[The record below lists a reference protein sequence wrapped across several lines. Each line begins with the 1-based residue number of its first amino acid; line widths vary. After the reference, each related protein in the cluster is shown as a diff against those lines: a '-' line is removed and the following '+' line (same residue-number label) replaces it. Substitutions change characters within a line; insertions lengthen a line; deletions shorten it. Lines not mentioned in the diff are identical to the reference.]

1 MSLKRDMLDECA
13 DALWVNFVNG
23 QKFYFEQNCGH
34 SYMSYE
40 SHEYFS
46 RLYLNCLI
54 NLHMTQKEYFI
65 HLIEKEKGTSFSLT
79 DFSQVLTVLCCMS
92 RRRYNIIARAMI
104 NIGYKRLVLL
114 LHVVK
119 SL

>member
-13 DALWVNFVNG
+13 YALWVNIVSG
-23 QKFYFEQNCGH
+23 QNFYFEQNCGH

-54 NLHMTQKEYFI
+54 
-65 HLIEKEKGTSFSLT
+65 
-79 DFSQVLTVLCCMS
+79 D
-92 RRRYNIIARAMI
+92 
-104 NIGYKRLVLL
+104 
-114 LHVVK
+114 
-119 SL
+119 